1 MPKDDHMP
9 SPTRFNVP
17 RTLTPEQIVEKLR
30 RRPYDR
36 AAREA
41 ADLIEEML
49 AEREAQGERRH

>member
-1 MPKDDHMP
+1 MP

-49 AEREAQGERRH
+49 AEREAQGKRRH